1 MKKYD
6 RRDFVPL
13 LWNKGNVYENRPYK
27 IAGGQ
32 SMTDIF
38 THAVILEQVADHMEQ
53 IVKQN
58 TIIEAELKIL
68 DIGTGNGYLAF
79 VISSL
84 ISSIFKKSRL
94 GFNVIGIDSNHQA
107 IEFSKS
113 LKNKYET
120 LEEFP
125 EVKNINFQAES
136 FEDTMN
142 KQDSYD
148 IVIGGFYMPP
158 AFNEILSQKLKKSTS

>member
-1 MKKYD
+1 M
-6 RRDFVPL
+6 
-13 LWNKGNVYENRPYK
+13 
-27 IAGGQ
+27 
-32 SMTDIF
+32 
-38 THAVILEQVADHMEQ
+38 
-53 IVKQN
+53 
-58 TIIEAELKIL
+58 
-68 DIGTGNGYLAF
+68 
-79 VISSL
+79 
-84 ISSIFKKSRL
+84 L

-136 FEDTMN
+136 FEDAMN

-158 AFNEILSQKLKKSTS
+158 AFNEILS